1 MKKICTF
8 ILISILFSSLTITS
22 QENSAI
28 LVQKAEKIESA
39 KKETEPDSGR
49 KGFFLCFEPFVLVN
63 TMDSKK
69 SAPSPIIFPIT
80 GGIQIPMK
88 KKLIFEPRLSL
99 FLNYYLWDGEKA
111 APSEIEN
118 RTGTVLSLLL
128 DLPFGTSLMSKKNFS
143 LSWNAG
149 PAILARFA
157 FLSNGVKDS
166 DKGESGTAQDDVNE
180 INKWFWSNANFLYLT
195 ANINYLYHFNPK
207 FAAGP
212 EIRAY
217 LPIGS
222 LISSNGLNGAIICIG
237 LKAQF

>member
-8 ILISILFSSLTITS
+8 ILIGFLFSSLAITS

-39 KKETEPDSGR
+39 KKETESDSGR

-88 KKLIFEPRLSL
+88 KKLVFEPRLSL

-157 FLSNGVKDS
+157 FLSNGVKVLVEAGLLTLS
-166 DKGESGTAQDDVNE
+166 EDKEYYLLGNRLCQKIEDTPHFRL
-180 INKWFWSNANFLYLT
+180 IN
-195 ANINYLYHFNPK
+195 NIL
-207 FAAGP
+207 
-212 EIRAY
+212 
-217 LPIGS
+217 
-222 LISSNGLNGAIICIG
+222 
-237 LKAQF
+237 